1 MGRAR
6 SVRSA
11 RETEARDHG
20 RLPRLRLGQSSA
32 RARRARRRDELPNRG
47 TLSLV
52 HQLLLAHEHG
62 LALSRTLLVAQGIAD
77 ETESEA
83 ARAFELAAARPWD
96 EELAECAVAAAV

>member
-1 MGRAR
+1 LRKRA
-6 SVRSA
+6 
-11 RETEARDHG
+11 
-20 RLPRLRLGQSSA
+20 
-32 RARRARRRDELPNRG
+32 

-52 HQLLLAHEHG
+52 HQLLLAHEAS

-96 EELAECAVAAAV
+96 EELAERAVAAAVVSEEASKRELEVAAQWSCHCASTKALLEEARTLLPSP

>member
-1 MGRAR
+1 M
-6 SVRSA
+6 
-11 RETEARDHG
+11 
-20 RLPRLRLGQSSA
+20 
-32 RARRARRRDELPNRG
+32 
-47 TLSLV
+47 V

-96 EELAECAVAAAV
+96 EELAECAVAAAVASEEASERELEVAAQWSCHCAWTKILLKEARALLPPP